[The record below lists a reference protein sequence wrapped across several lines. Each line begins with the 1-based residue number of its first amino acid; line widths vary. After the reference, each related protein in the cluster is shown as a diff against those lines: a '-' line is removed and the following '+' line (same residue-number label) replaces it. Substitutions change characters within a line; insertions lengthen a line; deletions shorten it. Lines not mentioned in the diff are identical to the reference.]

1 MGSREWEMKRGGG
14 LLERR
19 VLKKRVCYWGV
30 YRGSCYSVCMCIWSS
45 QGGYLWGRGDD
56 CRKRILE
63 CSGAGRNGMAQVHF
77 GLRSRDSL
85 SIVIGEKAEMQVGP
99 WIWRQVNEEVLFWQE
114 CFPCEIRIRT
124 RGGGSFEGLGMM
136 KNITPIWH
144 ILGALE
150 IPFFLGPGDFMGL
163 KSRETKKKKTKGKGN
178 DRSEQ
183 GR

>member
-1 MGSREWEMKRGGG
+1 MKREGG

-63 CSGAGRNGMAQVHF
+63 FAGTGRNGIAQVHF

-99 WIWRQVNEEVLFWQE
+99 RISRQVNEEVLFWEE
-114 CFPCEIRIRT
+114 CFPCEIRIRAINWGDK
-124 RGGGSFEGLGMM
+124 RGRKF
-136 KNITPIWH
+136 WR
-144 ILGALE
+144 
-150 IPFFLGPGDFMGL
+150 F
-163 KSRETKKKKTKGKGN
+163 GN
-178 DRSEQ
+178 DKEYNTNLTYIRCSRNTFFSWTRWLY
-183 GR
+183 GS